1 MVRSLRIDAMEALVW
16 IGALVSLLGLAGLI
30 WCIVTVWKARK
41 AGLDDDALR
50 AKLQQVVPMNT
61 GALFLSMTGLML
73 VVVGIL
79 LS

>member
-1 MVRSLRIDAMEALVW
+1 MEALVW
-16 IGALVSLLGLAGLI
+16 IGALVSLLGLAGLV
-30 WCIVTVWKARK
+30 WCIITVWKARK

-50 AKLQQVVPMNT
+50 AKLQQVVPINT

>member
-1 MVRSLRIDAMEALVW
+1 MEVLVW
-16 IGALVSLLGLAGLI
+16 IGAFVSLLGLAGLV
-30 WCIVTVWKARK
+30 WCIVTIWKARK
-41 AGLDDDALR
+41 AALDDDALR

-79 LS
+79 LG

>member
-1 MVRSLRIDAMEALVW
+1 MEALVW
-16 IGALVSLLGLAGLI
+16 LGAVVSLLGLAGLV

-79 LS
+79 LT

>member
-1 MVRSLRIDAMEALVW
+1 MEALVW
-16 IGALVSLLGLAGLI
+16 LGAFVSLLGLAGLV

-41 AGLDDDALR
+41 AGLDDEALR

-79 LS
+79 LT

>member
-1 MVRSLRIDAMEALVW
+1 MEFLVW
-16 IGALVSLLGLAGLI
+16 LGAVVSLLGLAGLV

-41 AGLDDDALR
+41 AGLDDEALR
-50 AKLQQVVPMNT
+50 AKLQKVVPVNT

-79 LS
+79 LG

>member
-1 MVRSLRIDAMEALVW
+1 MEALVW
-16 IGALVSLLGLAGLI
+16 FGAFVSLLGLAGLI

-79 LS
+79 LT

>member
-1 MVRSLRIDAMEALVW
+1 MEILVW
-16 IGALVSLLGLAGLI
+16 VGALVSLLGLAGLI

-41 AGLDDDALR
+41 TGLDDDALR
-50 AKLQQVVPMNT
+50 AVLQRIVPINT
-61 GALFLSMTGLML
+61 GALFLSMTGLMM

>member
-1 MVRSLRIDAMEALVW
+1 MEALVW
-16 IGALVSLLGLAGLI
+16 IGAVVSLVGLAGLI

-41 AGLDDDALR
+41 AGMDDAALR
-50 AKLQQVVPMNT
+50 AELQRVVPINT